1 MKKLICFLTT
11 LVICLFAAVNV
22 SAEKNYPINAMITS
36 FDSELIVSW
45 VNPDNL
51 LKTELYSVEDYTDTL
66 ITDEFSI
73 TAGET
78 VEYSIT
84 GLTNGQY
91 YLYRIK
97 FYYTTGEVY
106 SLLLSERP
114 VSSSINGLKMLGKWV
129 VQPRKTP
136 FKMNIDQTTGYDDN
150 SSIHISVNH
159 EASASGG
166 DPLFLRYDALKKFFN
181 WFHSSS
187 FPLLLATSS
196 SVCIIAKS
204 Y

>member
-136 FKMNIDQTTGYDDN
+136 F
-150 SSIHISVNH
+150 
-159 EASASGG
+159 
-166 DPLFLRYDALKKFFN
+166 
-181 WFHSSS
+181 W
-187 FPLLLATSS
+187 
-196 SVCIIAKS
+196 
-204 Y
+204 